1 MDQIQTEIMLK
12 SIVEGL
18 RDKPYYNL
26 KGYYQLNDV
35 KDIDSDESV
44 NVL

>member
-1 MDQIQTEIMLK
+1 
-12 SIVEGL
+12 
-18 RDKPYYNL
+18 
-26 KGYYQLNDV
+26 LNDV